1 MTRLT
6 LNRPHTHAGRLYA
19 PGAVL
24 DVDPRTADW
33 LIAEG
38 VAQQEPAPEVP
49 QTVPAEPEPEP
60 KAKSRSNSY
69 PRQEPQA

>member
-24 DVDPRTADW
+24 DVDPAIADW
-33 LIAEG
+33 LIGHG
-38 VAQQEPAPEVP
+38 VAQPEPEPHP
-49 QTVPAEPEPEP
+49 TVPAEPESEP